1 MSAQELLEA
10 LGCCVLFGSPETA
23 GKGEERSR
31 ERERRC
37 FSVCF
42 RITSCD
48 FSGLIMF
55 HPCGVVMLL

>member
-31 ERERRC
+31 ERERER
-37 FSVCF
+37 
-42 RITSCD
+42 
-48 FSGLIMF
+48 G
-55 HPCGVVMLL
+55 GVFPYVFVSRHATLVG